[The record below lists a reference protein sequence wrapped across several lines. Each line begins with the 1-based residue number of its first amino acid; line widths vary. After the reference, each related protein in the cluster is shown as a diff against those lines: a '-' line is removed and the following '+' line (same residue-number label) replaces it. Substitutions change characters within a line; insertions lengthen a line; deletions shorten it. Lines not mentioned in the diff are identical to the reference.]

1 MTQAPKETR
10 FKTHLIDSIICT
22 LIVFILYAIAV
33 AIIDFDN
40 KDEIFFSYYVF
51 FFLGIRTLYC
61 FFFELYF
68 ARTIGKAVT
77 KTKVL
82 TLEDNFP
89 DLKTTLIRS
98 LCRLIPFNEFSFLA
112 GANWHD
118 SISKT
123 KVVIDN

>member
-1 MTQAPKETR
+1 MTIAPRKSR
-10 FKTHLIDSIICT
+10 FKTHIIDSIICT
-22 LIVFILYAIAV
+22 LLVFIIYGITV
-33 AIIDFDN
+33 AFFDFDN
-40 KDEIFFSYYVF
+40 KDEIFFSYYIF
-51 FFLGIRTLYC
+51 FFLGIRTVYC
-61 FFFELYF
+61 FVFEFYF
-68 ARTIGKAVT
+68 ARTIGKAVI
-77 KTKVL
+77 KTKVV

-112 GANWHD
+112 GADWHD